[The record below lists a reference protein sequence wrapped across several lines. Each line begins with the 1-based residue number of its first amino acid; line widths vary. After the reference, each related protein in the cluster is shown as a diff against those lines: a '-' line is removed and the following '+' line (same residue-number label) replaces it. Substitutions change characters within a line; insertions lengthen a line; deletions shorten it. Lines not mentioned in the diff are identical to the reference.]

1 MHEQVHDFWHVLCGL
16 PPTVLGELALK
27 WVEMV
32 QTGLPVAAFSGL
44 FGPLALGA
52 GACACWFGMWIF
64 VIVI

>member
-1 MHEQVHDFWHVLCGL
+1 VHDFWHVLCGL

-44 FGPLALGA
+44 FGPLALSA
-52 GACACWFGMWIF
+52 GACEPCVRACVWP
-64 VIVI
+64 